1 MSLIA
6 LSLHHRRFVLFIA
19 ALLLVF
25 GGWTA
30 ARMPVDVFPD
40 LNRPTVTVLT
50 EAGGLSP
57 EEVELLVT
65 RPLEGALNAT
75 PGTER
80 VRSQSAAGLS
90 VVWVEFDWSVDATR
104 ARQQVAERLSQAEM
118 PAGVVPR
125 IGPAS
130 SIMGEILLVGLVSP
144 DGAVSGPALRTLA
157 DSAVRPRLLAVPGV
171 AQVIPMGGG
180 VEQLQVN
187 VHPDRLANLGLTL
200 GAVREAAAGAQAS
213 TAGGFMERKGQ
224 EYVIRNLARTVDP
237 AAIGD
242 TVVETRSGVPI
253 VLADVADV
261 ERGIAP
267 MRGDAGVN
275 GHPAVI
281 LSVQKQ
287 PGADTVTLTRSLEAA
302 LEGLHAGLPAGVEI
316 VPLFRQADFIEASI
330 GNVEEALRDGA
341 VLVALVLVVFLLN
354 VRTTVISLI
363 AIPLSLVVAAL
374 VLHAFGQTFN
384 TMTLGGLAI
393 AMGELVDDS
402 IVDVENVLRR
412 LRENHAQENHA
423 RENHAR
429 ENQQA
434 GRRSVL
440 AVILDA
446 SVEVRGSIVYST
458 ALVILV
464 FVPLFAMSGVE
475 GRLFAPLGIAYI
487 TSIVA
492 SLAVSMTVTPA
503 LCALL
508 LPGLAQRPHAGDGW
522 VVRRM
527 KDLDR
532 RALGWVLPRPGLVMA
547 VTAVL
552 VTVAAGSIPLLG
564 ASFLPPFNEGTAAVN
579 LLAMPGTSLTESSRL
594 GTLAETQ
601 LLSIPE
607 VKSTGRRTGRAE
619 MDEHAEGVHYSEI
632 DVDFTADGRP
642 RAEVLADVRNTL
654 ALIPGVSVNVG
665 QPIGHRLDHL
675 LSGVR
680 AQIALKLYGGDL
692 GVLRQQ
698 AARIEQVLAPIPGLV
713 DLQVERQVLIPELRV
728 QVDRTAAKRF
738 GVAAGTLTED
748 LEVALGGKRVAV
760 LVDGIRPL
768 DLVLRWAAPFREDA
782 DRLGAAPFTL
792 PDGRAVTLG
801 QLATITNGTGPNE
814 VLHENGQRRI
824 AISANTAGRDVGSVV
839 ADIQAALG
847 ALPLPSGYSVVVGG
861 QFESQQRASRT
872 IAGLALLS
880 LFCMYAVLYGHF
892 RSHAL
897 TVQVLLNVPLALIG
911 AVAAIWISG
920 APLSVATLVG
930 FITVCGIAT
939 RNSILMINHYLHL
952 VQVEGVAFG
961 AEMVVRGSLE
971 RLVPV
976 TMTALCAGIGLLPLA
991 LAGGQPG
998 KEILTPVAQ
1007 VILGGLVSSTLLD
1020 VLVTPTLFLQFGRA
1034 AILRLASPAID
1045 PLESP

>member
-6 LSLHHRRFVLFIA
+6 LSLRNRRFVLFVA
-19 ALLLVF
+19 AVLLMF

-30 ARMPVDVFPD
+30 AHMPVDVFPD

-65 RPLEGALNAT
+65 RPLEGALGAT
-75 PGTER
+75 PGTQR

-90 VVWVEFDWSVDATR
+90 VVWVEFDWSVDPTW

-118 PAGVVPR
+118 PAGVEPR
-125 IGPAS
+125 MGPAS
-130 SIMGEILLVGLVSP
+130 SIMGEILLVGLVSA
-144 DGAVSGPALRTLA
+144 DGAVSGPALRSLA
-157 DSAVRPRLLAVPGV
+157 ESVVRPRLLSVAGV

-200 GAVREAAAGAQAS
+200 GAVREAAVGAQGGS
-213 TAGGFMERKGQ
+213 AGGFMERKGQ

-237 AAIGD
+237 ATIGD
-242 TVVETRSGVPI
+242 SVVATRSGVPI

-287 PGADTVTLTRSLEAA
+287 PGADTVTLTRTLEAA
-302 LEGLHAGLPAGVEI
+302 LADLHAGLPAGVNI

-330 GNVEEALRDGA
+330 GNVEAALRDGA
-341 VLVALVLVVFLLN
+341 ILVALVLVVFLLN

-374 VLHAFGQTFN
+374 VLRAFGLTFN

-412 LRENHAQENHA
+412 LRENHAQEG
-423 RENHAR
+423 RIG
-429 ENQQA
+429 
-434 GRRSVL
+434 GRRSAF

-475 GRLFAPLGIAYI
+475 GRLFAPLGVAYI

-492 SLAVSMTVTPA
+492 SMAVSMTVTPA
-503 LCALL
+503 LCAFL
-508 LPGLAQRPHAGDGW
+508 LPGLAQRPHTGDGW
-522 VVRRM
+522 VVRTM

-532 RALGWVLPRPGLVMA
+532 RALVRVLSRPGLVMA
-547 VTAVL
+547 ITGML
-552 VTVAAGSIPLLG
+552 VMVAAASIPFLG
-564 ASFLPPFNEGTAAVN
+564 TSFLPPFNEGTATVN
-579 LLAMPGTSLTESSRL
+579 LIAMPGTSLTESSRL
-594 GTLAETQ
+594 GTIAESQ

-619 MDEHAEGVHYSEI
+619 MDEHAEGVHYTEI
-632 DVDFTADGRP
+632 DVDFAAEGRP
-642 RAEVLADVRNTL
+642 RADVLADVRSKL
-654 ALIPGVSVNVG
+654 SLIPGVSVNVG

-680 AQIALKLYGGDL
+680 AQIALKVYGADL

-698 AARIEQVLAPIPGLV
+698 AARIQKVLAPISGLV

-728 QVDRTAAKRF
+728 QVDRQAAKRF
-738 GVAAGTLTED
+738 GVGAGALTED
-748 LEVALGGKRVAV
+748 LEVALGGQRLAV
-760 LVDGIRPL
+760 LLDGIRPM
-768 DLVLRWAAPFREDA
+768 DLVLRWAAPFRQDA
-782 DRLGAAPFTL
+782 DRLGAAPFAL
-792 PDGRAVTLG
+792 SDGRVVTLG
-801 QLATITNGTGPNE
+801 QLTTITNGTGPNE
-814 VLHENGQRRI
+814 VLHEDGQRRI

-839 ADIQAALG
+839 ADIQRALG
-847 ALPLPSGYSVVVGG
+847 ALQLPAGYSVVLGG
-861 QFESQQRASRT
+861 QFESQQSASRT

-897 TVQVLLNVPLALIG
+897 TLQVLVNVPLALIG

-952 VQVEGVAFG
+952 VQVEGVVFG
-961 AEMVVRGSLE
+961 PDMVVRGSLE

-976 TMTALCAGIGLLPLA
+976 AMTALCAGIGLLPLA

-1007 VILGGLVSSTLLD
+1007 VVLGGLVSSTLLD
-1020 VLVTPTLFLQFGRA
+1020 VLVTPTLFLHFGRA
-1034 AILRLASPAID
+1034 AMLRLASPVLD

>member
-125 IGPAS
+125 MGPAS
-130 SIMGEILLVGLVSP
+130 SIMGEIVLVGLVSP
-144 DGAVSGPALRTLA
+144 DGAVPGPALRALA

-200 GAVREAAAGAQAS
+200 DAVREAAAGSQAS

-440 AVILDA
+440 AVIVDA

-564 ASFLPPFNEGTAAVN
+564 TSFLPPFNEGTATIN

-713 DLQVERQVLIPELRV
+713 DLQVERQVLIPELRL

-748 LEVALGGKRVAV
+748 LEVALGGQRVAV

-768 DLVLRWAAPFREDA
+768 DLVLRWAAPFRADA

-897 TVQVLLNVPLALIG
+897 TMQVLLNVPLALIG

-952 VQVEGVAFG
+952 VQVEGVPFRAD
-961 AEMVVRGSLE
+961 MVVRGSLE

-1020 VLVTPTLFLQFGRA
+1020 VLVTPTLFLHFGRA

-1045 PLESP
+1045 PLESL

>member
-1 MSLIA
+1 
-6 LSLHHRRFVLFIA
+6 VLRQQ
-19 ALLLVF
+19 
-25 GGWTA
+25 A
-30 ARMPVDVFPD
+30 ARIEQ
-40 LNRPTVTVLT
+40 VL
-50 EAGGLSP
+50 
-57 EEVELLVT
+57 
-65 RPLEGALNAT
+65 
-75 PGTER
+75 
-80 VRSQSAAGLS
+80 
-90 VVWVEFDWSVDATR
+90 
-104 ARQQVAERLSQAEM
+104 
-118 PAGVVPR
+118 
-125 IGPAS
+125 
-130 SIMGEILLVGLVSP
+130 
-144 DGAVSGPALRTLA
+144 
-157 DSAVRPRLLAVPGV
+157 
-171 AQVIPMGGG
+171 
-180 VEQLQVN
+180 
-187 VHPDRLANLGLTL
+187 
-200 GAVREAAAGAQAS
+200 
-213 TAGGFMERKGQ
+213 
-224 EYVIRNLARTVDP
+224 
-237 AAIGD
+237 
-242 TVVETRSGVPI
+242 
-253 VLADVADV
+253 
-261 ERGIAP
+261 
-267 MRGDAGVN
+267 
-275 GHPAVI
+275 
-281 LSVQKQ
+281 
-287 PGADTVTLTRSLEAA
+287 
-302 LEGLHAGLPAGVEI
+302 
-316 VPLFRQADFIEASI
+316 
-330 GNVEEALRDGA
+330 
-341 VLVALVLVVFLLN
+341 
-354 VRTTVISLI
+354 
-363 AIPLSLVVAAL
+363 
-374 VLHAFGQTFN
+374 
-384 TMTLGGLAI
+384 
-393 AMGELVDDS
+393 
-402 IVDVENVLRR
+402 
-412 LRENHAQENHA
+412 
-423 RENHAR
+423 
-429 ENQQA
+429 
-434 GRRSVL
+434 
-440 AVILDA
+440 
-446 SVEVRGSIVYST
+446 
-458 ALVILV
+458 
-464 FVPLFAMSGVE
+464 
-475 GRLFAPLGIAYI
+475 APLGIAYI

-564 ASFLPPFNEGTAAVN
+564 TSFLPPFNEGTATVN

-698 AARIEQVLAPIPGLV
+698 AARIEQVLAPLPGLV

-748 LEVALGGKRVAV
+748 LEVALGGQRVAV